1 MENAEERIAKALEQT
16 RVVRAPKQYLA
27 TFGVT
32 NLKYFLVTEP
42 IFAEFDTKQGP
53 ESVIREGK
61 VIAKRPEVV
70 TPGYLLNLHGFG
82 DDARRYFEMVARQYG
97 PQSPGLM
104 YSYRNEAG
112 SMNIVSGEPE
122 TVAQNIK
129 GDLDGR
135 SEHLAVVI
143 RGPDELWDVALLK
156 FIYEFTASSVAS
168 NVGDLSG
175 RGLLDPD
182 ATGVPKAAIQRIE
195 AMFQEVQG
203 GLDPS
208 LLKRE
213 LDRWGLFRHYEDRF
227 LGLFKKR

>member
-1 MENAEERIAKALEQT
+1 VENAEERIAKALEQT
-16 RVVRAPKQYLA
+16 RVVRQPKQFLA

-70 TPGYLLNLHGFG
+70 TPGYLLNLQGFG
-82 DDARRYFEMVARQYG
+82 DEARQYFQMMARQYG
-97 PQSPGLM
+97 SNAPGLM
-104 YSYRNEAG
+104 YTYRNEAG
-112 SMNIVSGEPE
+112 GMNIVSGEPE
-122 TVAQNIK
+122 TVAQRIK

-168 NVGDLSG
+168 NVGELSG

-182 ATGVPKAAIQRIE
+182 STGVPRAAIERIE
-195 AMFQEVQG
+195 AMFRQVEG

-208 LLKRE
+208 LLKWE